1 MTTLDGVLKMIK
13 KKPAKKKSLSS
24 QIKNLRLQSQK
35 WEKYHEDQWQISR
48 DLRYELNNLKS
59 LLPLKYFK
67 INFRIKS
74 NDGFMVEVSE
84 IIDSYSAEMAIK
96 ELKKQKTHPS
106 TFELL
111 DIKQLA

>member
-1 MTTLDGVLKMIK
+1 MIK

-24 QIKNLRLQSQK
+24 QIKNLRLERQK
-35 WEKYHEDQWQISR
+35 WKKYYEDQWKISR

-67 INFRIKS
+67 INFKIKS
-74 NDGFMVEVSE
+74 NNGLMVEVSE
-84 IIDSYSAEMAIK
+84 IIDSYSAEMAIEK
-96 ELKKQKTHPS
+96 LKKNKTHPS